1 MTQRRRNI
9 VFGVLFAA
17 AVGAA
22 CLCLVRIEAKSRQQV
37 LNNALCDAVIMQRT
51 AAVADLLRHGADPNC
66 RQQPASFQDQAE
78 SISSGVWRFFHGGE
92 QPTLYLT
99 PLGLAV
105 LNGPPETVKKIM
117 P

>member
-51 AAVADLLRHGADPNC
+51 AAVTDLLRHGADPNQKDSHGQTP
-66 RQQPASFQDQAE
+66 RDTDANGEDEIYWMLKEAE
-78 SISSGVWRFFHGGE
+78 
-92 QPTLYLT
+92 Q
-99 PLGLAV
+99 
-105 LNGPPETVKKIM
+105 KKIM